1 VVAEANNLDVSSEW
15 ESIDASEFVSELAAP
30 NVITDP
36 FKQRWKDIKSAYQ
49 SISNYKA
56 FKTYDLKPVIVKA
69 NDDCRQEVIAIQL
82 MTRLKKIWKQAGLSL
97 WLKPY
102 NILIT
107 SSSSAMIEFMPDTIS
122 IHALKK
128 QLL

>member
-1 VVAEANNLDVSSEW
+1 MDVSSEW

-56 FKTYDLKPVIVKA
+56 FKTYDLKPVIDKGQIELPMGGPW
-69 NDDCRQEVIAIQL
+69 DE
-82 MTRLKKIWKQAGLSL
+82 LKR
-97 WLKPY
+97 
-102 NILIT
+102 
-107 SSSSAMIEFMPDTIS
+107 
-122 IHALKK
+122 
-128 QLL
+128 QLLIYTLDDKKLEQDW

>member
-1 VVAEANNLDVSSEW
+1 MVEEANNFDVSSEW

-82 MTRLKKIWKQAGLSL
+82 MTRLKKIWK
-97 WLKPY
+97 
-102 NILIT
+102 
-107 SSSSAMIEFMPDTIS
+107 
-122 IHALKK
+122 
-128 QLL
+128 